1 MSALDNASKVG
12 KPNQN
17 LVLETAGRIWI
28 KVQDR
33 FYELDF
39 RDQNKSASRVTNV
52 VNNNITETAEEPDM
66 SQYVTKN
73 YLKSTLTEYVTKR
86 AWADVKE
93 TTTMLENSMLE
104 GFTESISP
112 ITVNTMQVVVG
123 ADQLQ
128 YDFIRNYNNDEV
140 IPGGF
145 ISQDGEAIL
154 TQYHVKLTGG
164 WIKHYTIDGP
174 STVRAV
180 TAESGNKNEILSQ
193 YCRWHIV
200 DEEFDLSDS
209 AYYVYIKVPKLTNL
223 TEGYP
228 ERESGTNKYYFDPSE
243 KGTSANPLHATH
255 SEEEALYYKTNQRD
269 GYNQSLE
276 AHYVVSASAIEM
288 ETDEDTDNYYLLF
301 AIINSPNDDG
311 SRSYV
316 TMNGFTEITPGRVTA
331 YRFMSP
337 DGVQYLNFLDKSMHL
352 GDNNSYL
359 HFDADTGELRLK
371 GTIVQSPSGAEF
383 PVPCYRG
390 EFSDE
395 ENVKYY
401 YGDSVTYNGEVWLD
415 TFNGEIGY
423 RTLYGVVRP
432 GESIIVN
439 GRTIYP
445 WILYSSKA
453 KANFL
458 STVFTRTIGQPTTP
472 TGGDYSNPI
481 PIDTDTYGNLIWS
494 DGIPTDVEG
503 TSLWMSQRLFTEDG
517 NYPQDDEWT
526 TPVAAMD
533 GADIDFEWSESTS
546 TDPGNPDNPRNGAIW
561 TNNSTPSTVWM
572 AVRKKSNGVW
582 SNWQVSKIKG
592 EKGDKGDSPITADL
606 TDEMTG
612 IMVGEDGVLQGDSS
626 PIDFTAHLY
635 YGNDAQTITKIRFSN
650 PNNKIEVGVPGSG
663 SNVITTNPN
672 TSINNNSPTI
682 RIKVKD
688 GWTASTVKIGIELYC
703 IRNGVEV
710 SASCTHTI
718 VGVKEGQDG
727 HLFKLLANP
736 TEIIFNDPDDTST
749 QNVTCNAIVISPKGE
764 VSTTTLS
771 GSKFYYT
778 VYGTPSTS
786 RREYTL
792 NTNVPVS
799 VNNTKVEFEWE
810 IPYNNNTIVIDRE
823 SVPVLK
829 NGKNGLNGF
838 NTATLYLYRRH
849 STALV
854 SADKPNTKIK
864 YDFDRGIFYD
874 PETITNNIQPIYETV
889 SQEGSSIT
897 DYWWRVIPSSG
908 TSTLADPVYIT
919 YVTVRDNTN
928 TVTIEPS
935 DWSDPQRLTYNGLQG
950 KIMRGVNQW
959 SADGLTGGGL
969 NGNNGYLGMEDH
981 NPDANGEDQ
990 YMYYDIVYYG
1000 DGANRRYYYCSHG
1013 YVADNTKADQRPDYN
1028 NSQYWVQ
1035 ADQFNFVATNVLLAN
1050 SAHIDVQSGNALY
1063 MKGTINGNEC
1073 VVAGVQ
1079 GGTDINFFAGTQIS
1093 GVDDPR
1099 TDSSAQSTISN
1110 APFRVSYDGNVFVR
1124 GAIDAV
1130 GENYSNPNKDADD
1143 QDDTYKYAIRS
1154 QHGLI
1159 TNGNNKLYGNNE
1171 IIGNSIVEARDYGTG
1186 HELAGV
1192 AYVSTKLDDRKASV
1206 QISTNNTGSPNYAAM
1221 LFKDSNIVIARGSI
1235 DSYESIVSSPDDI
1248 QHLKIVSSASQA
1260 TDNNTI
1266 YFVTD

>member
-12 KPNQN
+12 RPNQN
-17 LVLETAGRIWI
+17 LVLETAGRIWV

-39 RDQNKSASRVTNV
+39 RDQNKGASRVTNV

-93 TTTMLENSMLE
+93 TTTMLENSLLE

-128 YDFIRNYNNDEV
+128 YDFIENYDNDTV
-140 IPGGF
+140 KSGGF

-174 STVRAV
+174 TTVRAV
-180 TAESGNKNEILSQ
+180 VDDINDPEYNKDVTLAQ
-193 YCRWHIV
+193 YCRWHIA

-209 AYYVYIKVPKLTNL
+209 AYYVYIKVPKLNAKDV
-223 TEGYP
+223 EIKKN
-228 ERESGTNKYYFDPSE
+228 SNGTYTIPGN
-243 KGTSANPLHATH
+243 ANASL
-255 SEEEALYYKTNQRD
+255 EEALKYKTNQRING
-269 GYNQSLE
+269 GYDD

-288 ETDEDTDNYYLLF
+288 ESEEDTDNYYLLF
-301 AIINSPNDDG
+301 AIINSPSDDG

-337 DGVQYLNFLDKSMHL
+337 DGIQYLNFLDKSMHL
-352 GDNNSYL
+352 GDANSYL

-390 EFSDE
+390 EFDPYA
-395 ENVKYY
+395 VYY
-401 YGDSVTYNGEVWLD
+401 YGDSITYNGEVWLD

-423 RTLYGVVRP
+423 GTLYGVVRP

-445 WILYSSKA
+445 WTLYSSKA

-458 STVFTRTIGQPTTP
+458 STVFARTATQPTTP
-472 TGGDYSNPI
+472 TGGSYNSPI
-481 PIDTDTYGNLIWS
+481 PTDIDTYGNLIWS
-494 DGIPTDVEG
+494 DGIPAEIEG

-517 NYPQDDEWT
+517 EYPQDNTWT

-533 GADIDFEWSESTS
+533 SADIDFEWCADDVA
-546 TDPGNPDNPRNGAIW
+546 DPGNPDNH
-561 TNNSTPSTVWM
+561 PSGVTWSNHCDEYTIWM

-582 SNWQVSKIKG
+582 SNWNVSKIKG

-612 IMVGEDGVLQGDSS
+612 IMVGEDGILQDDSS
-626 PIDFTAHLY
+626 PIDFIAHLY

-650 PNNKIEVGVPGSG
+650 PDNKIEVGVPGSG
-663 SNVITTNPN
+663 NNVITTNPN
-672 TSINNNSPTI
+672 TNINNNSPTI

-688 GWTASTVKIGIELYC
+688 GWIASTVKIGIELYC
-703 IRNGVEV
+703 VRNGVEV

-727 HLFKLLANP
+727 HLFKLLTNP

-749 QNVTCNAIVISPKGE
+749 QDVTCNAIVISPKGE

-778 VYGTPSTS
+778 VLGGSDIS

-792 NTNVPVS
+792 NTNVSVN
-799 VNNTKVEFEWE
+799 VNNTEVKFEWE
-810 IPYNNNTIVIDRE
+810 IPYNNSTIVIDRE

-829 NGKNGLNGF
+829 NGKTGLNGF
-838 NTATLYLYRRH
+838 STATLYLYRRH

-854 SADKPNTKIK
+854 DTDKPNSKID
-864 YDFDRGIFYD
+864 YEFSSGEFSN
-874 PETITNNIQPIYETV
+874 PETVPNNIVPIYSTV
-889 SQEGSSIT
+889 SQEGTAIT
-897 DYWWRVIPSSG
+897 DYWWRTVPYSG
-908 TSTLADPVYIT
+908 SSTLADPVYVT
-919 YVTVRDNTN
+919 SATVRSDTN
-928 TVTIEPS
+928 SITI
-935 DWSDPQRLTYNGLQG
+935 DTTAWSTPTRLTYNGLQG
-950 KIMRGVNQW
+950 KIMRGINKW
-959 SADGLTGGGL
+959 SENGLTGGGI
-969 NGNNGYLGMEDH
+969 GGSNGYLGMEDH
-981 NPDANGEDQ
+981 NPNSTGDDQ

-1000 DGANRRYYYCSHG
+1000 DGVDRRYYYCAHG
-1013 YVADNTKADQRPDYN
+1013 YVANSDNPDDPTDKQRPGTENYH
-1028 NSQYWVQ
+1028 WVQ
-1035 ADQFNFVATNVLLAN
+1035 ADQFNFVATNVLFAN
-1050 SAHIDVQSGNALY
+1050 NAHIDVQSGNALY
-1063 MKGTINGNEC
+1063 MKGLVEANGETHEA
-1073 VVAGVQ
+1073 VVAGIQ
-1079 GGTDINFFAGTQIS
+1079 GGGKSGNDASVNFFAGTDITQP
-1093 GVDDPR
+1093 DPN
-1099 TDSSAQSTISN
+1099 TDANAQNSIKN
-1110 APFRVSYDGNVFVR
+1110 APFRVTYDGRVFVK
-1124 GAIDAV
+1124 GSIEAD
-1130 GENYSNPNKDADD
+1130 GNNFQDSNHTN
-1143 QDDTYKYAIRS
+1143 YAIKS
-1154 QHGLI
+1154 NNGLYI
-1159 TNGNNKLYGNNE
+1159 VDGTTTINGTNDLF
-1171 IIGNSIVEARDYGTG
+1171 G
-1186 HELAGV
+1186 HTDIQN
-1192 AYVSTKLDDRKASV
+1192 YW
-1206 QISTNNTGSPNYAAM
+1206 ISTGDVENESHVTVYQGVSLSSDNNNHFDQAELTVNGHSVSVFRKHGVNEDTGAVV
-1221 LFKDSNIVIARGSI
+1221 D
-1235 DSYESIVSSPDDI
+1235 SPDGI
-1248 QHLKIVSSASQA
+1248 YHLRIVSSASDA
-1260 TDNNTI
+1260 TRNDTI

>member
-174 STVRAV
+174 TAIRAV
-180 TAESGNKNEILSQ
+180 VDDPNNPEYNKDVTLAQ
-193 YCRWHIV
+193 YCRWHIA

-209 AYYVYIKVPKLTNL
+209 AYYVYIKVPKLNVKDIEITKNTN
-223 TEGYP
+223 
-228 ERESGTNKYYFDPSE
+228 GTYTIPGNA
-243 KGTSANPLHATH
+243 SASL
-255 SEEEALYYKTNQRD
+255 EEALKYKTNQRVVNNELSFD
-269 GYNQSLE
+269 D

-445 WILYSSKA
+445 WTLYSSRA

-458 STVFTRTIGQPTTP
+458 STVFTRTIGQPTIP

-612 IMVGEDGVLQGDSS
+612 IMVGEDGVLQGDSL
-626 PIDFTAHLY
+626 PIDFIAHLY

-663 SNVITTNPN
+663 NNVITTNPN

-703 IRNGVEV
+703 VRNGVEV

-749 QNVTCNAIVISPKGE
+749 QNVACNAIVISPKGE

-771 GSKFYYT
+771 GSKFYYI
-778 VYGTPSTS
+778 VYGTPSIS

-810 IPYNNNTIVIDRE
+810 IPYNNSTIVIDRE

-829 NGKNGLNGF
+829 NGKTGLNGF
-838 NTATLYLYRRH
+838 STATLYLYRRH
-849 STALV
+849 STALA

-864 YDFDRGIFYD
+864 YDFDTGAFYD
-874 PETITNNIQPIYETV
+874 PETTTNNIRPIYETV

-928 TVTIEPS
+928 TVTIESS

-959 SADGLTGGGL
+959 SANGLTGGGL
-969 NGNNGYLGMEDH
+969 NGSNGYLGMEDH

-1063 MKGTINGNEC
+1063 MKGTIDGNEC

-1099 TDSSAQSTISN
+1099 TDSGAQSTISN
-1110 APFRVSYDGNVFVR
+1110 APFRVSYDGKVYVK
-1124 GAIDAV
+1124 GSI
-1130 GENYSNPNKDADD
+1130 EAD
-1143 QDDTYKYAIRS
+1143 
-1154 QHGLI
+1154 
-1159 TNGNNKLYGNNE
+1159 GNNFKDDNPIPNNFAIQSNNGLYVRNGRTSLSGPNALYGYTDLQNYWTSIGDTENEAHVIVDRGITISAASNNNLNYTTLN
-1171 IIGNSIVEARDYGTG
+1171 IGGGSASITRKLGLSTEKTG
-1186 HELAGV
+1186 V
-1192 AYVSTKLDDRKASV
+1192 
-1206 QISTNNTGSPNYAAM
+1206 
-1221 LFKDSNIVIARGSI
+1221 IV
-1235 DSYESIVSSPDDI
+1235 DSPDGI
-1248 QHLKIVSSASQA
+1248 RHLRIVSSASEA
-1260 TDNNTI
+1260 LDDDTI